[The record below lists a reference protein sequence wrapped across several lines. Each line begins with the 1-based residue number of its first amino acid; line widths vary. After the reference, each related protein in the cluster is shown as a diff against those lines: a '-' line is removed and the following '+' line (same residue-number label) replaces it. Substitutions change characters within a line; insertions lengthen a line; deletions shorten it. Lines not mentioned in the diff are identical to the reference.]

1 MIANFT
7 KHMIRCAL
15 VLSILSLSPHSVIA
29 ADFIGAPA
37 DPFDPTPENCGK
49 PGHTPALD
57 HANQMKAALGE
68 SIQPHNGSMFSKVG
82 YAYLKGC
89 GAIKQDFEEAKYWLE
104 FAVKQKD
111 PIAMINLAWM
121 IQNGVEFEASRK
133 KPEALYK
140 SVINGEYPPGVK
152 KKARAALA
160 ALTGDESMIAKSEPK
175 KPVPV
180 TALVGIPADPF
191 DPDPGNCGKPGHT
204 PAVDFANQMKAAIG
218 SSVQAHNGPMFS
230 KLGYAYLKGCGEI
243 KQDFD
248 EAKYWLEFAKIQKD
262 AIAVFNLGWMIQ
274 NGIAHEKNPAKAN
287 DFYALASKMSPKLAT
302 LVDKNLGV
310 TTLAEAAPE
319 KIDVNAGAQ
328 SARSSAQT
336 KSSVPLKFSV
346 RSSEVDKDG
355 KFTFTIESSNKLV
368 SLKINGRDEGE
379 APAGLRMIQR
389 AVPVGVSKFSVDLM
403 DEFGQTARQEIS
415 VTREVIAAV
424 ESLPALNPG
433 ALKGSKP
440 RDAVALIIGIET
452 YKNAPK
458 AEFAESDASQF
469 YDYARKALGVPDN
482 RIKLLKGSNASK
494 FDILKQL
501 KTWLAAEVNA
511 NKTEVYVFYS
521 GHGLASADGK
531 TSYLLPF
538 DADTTLLDE
547 TSVKLTDFVNTIN
560 SSKPKS
566 LALFM
571 DSCYSGQ
578 GKNGATLLASARPVS
593 VKVNKP
599 ELPDHVT
606 ILTSAAGDQIA
617 ISAPEI
623 RHGLFSYFLM
633 KGLEGLADA
642 NSDGNISMQE
652 LHQYVATNVTREATR
667 RGNQQSPTLQG
678 SGEVLLVN
686 RSTQ

>member
-1 MIANFT
+1 
-7 KHMIRCAL
+7 MIRRCL
-15 VLSILSLSPHSVIA
+15 VLSILCLSPYSVSA
-29 ADFIGAPA
+29 AAFIGAPA
-37 DPFDPTPENCGK
+37 DPHDPAPENCGK

-57 HANQMKAALGE
+57 FANQMKAVIGE
-68 SIQPHNGSMFSKVG
+68 SIQPSNGSMFSKLG
-82 YAYLKGC
+82 FAYLKGC
-89 GAIKQDFEEAKYWLE
+89 GPIKQDFEEAKYWLE
-104 FAVKQKD
+104 YAVKQKD

-121 IQNGVEFEASRK
+121 VQNGIEFEADRK
-133 KPEALYK
+133 KPEVLYK
-140 SVINGEYPPGVK
+140 SVINGDYQPGVK
-152 KKARAALA
+152 KKARVALA
-160 ALTGDESMIAKSEPK
+160 ALTGDESITAKSEPK
-175 KPVPV
+175 KQVQV
-180 TALVGIPADPF
+180 TALMGTPADPF
-191 DPDPGNCGKPGHT
+191 DPDPSNCGKPGHT
-204 PAVDFANQMKAAIG
+204 PAVDFATQMKAAIG
-218 SSVQAHNGPMFS
+218 SSVQASNGPMFS
-230 KLGYAYLKGCGEI
+230 KLGYAFLKGCGPI
-243 KQDFD
+243 KQDFE
-248 EAKYWLEFAKIQKD
+248 EARYWLEYAKVQQD

-274 NGIAHEKNPAKAN
+274 NGIAHEKNSAKAG
-287 DFYALASKMSPKLAT
+287 DLYAMAVKISPKLAT

-310 TTLAEAAPE
+310 SSLAEADSQ

-328 SARSSAQT
+328 STRSSANI
-336 KSSVPLKFSV
+336 KSSTPLKFSV
-346 RSSEVDKDG
+346 GSSEVDKDG
-355 KFTFTIESSNKLV
+355 KFTFSIESSNKVV

-379 APAGLRMIQR
+379 APAGLRKIQR
-389 AVPVGVSKFSVDLM
+389 AVPVGVSKFNVELM
-403 DEFGQTARQEIS
+403 DEFGQTARREIT
-415 VTREVIAAV
+415 VTREVIAAINN
-424 ESLPALNPG
+424 LPALNPS

-494 FDILKQL
+494 FDIIKQL
-501 KTWLAAEVNA
+501 KTWLAAEINA

-538 DADTTLLDE
+538 DADTSLLDE
-547 TSVKLTDFVNTIN
+547 TSVKLTDLVNAIN

-578 GKNGATLLASARPVS
+578 GKNGATLLASARPVT

-633 KGLEGLADA
+633 KGLEGLADMD
-642 NSDGNISMQE
+642 NDGNISMQE
-652 LHQYVATNVTREATR
+652 LHQYVATNVAREATR
-667 RGNQQSPTLQG
+667 RGSQQSPTLQG

-686 RSTQ
+686 R

>member
-1 MIANFT
+1 MNTNLT
-7 KHMIRCAL
+7 KHIVRCCL
-15 VLSILSLSPHSVIA
+15 VLSIFSLAPYPVTA
-29 ADFIGAPA
+29 AGFIGTPV
-37 DPFDPTPENCGK
+37 DPHDPTPENCGK
-49 PGHTPALD
+49 AGYTPTVD

-68 SIQPHNGSMFSKVG
+68 SIQAHTGSMFSKLG
-82 YAYLKGC
+82 FAYLNGC
-89 GAIKQDFEEAKYWLE
+89 GPIKQDFEEAKYWLE

-111 PIAMINLAWM
+111 PVAMINLAWM
-121 IQNGVEFEASRK
+121 IQNGVEFEANRK
-133 KPEALYK
+133 KSEALYQ
-140 SVINGEYPPGVK
+140 SVISGNYQPGVK

-160 ALTGDESMIAKSEPK
+160 ALTGDESIIAKPEPK
-175 KPVPV
+175 KQIPVA
-180 TALVGIPADPF
+180 ALIGIPADPF

-204 PAVDFANQMKAAIG
+204 PTVDHANQMKAAVG
-218 SSVQAHNGPMFS
+218 DSVQPHTGSMFS
-230 KLGYAYLKGCGEI
+230 KLGYAYLKGCGPI
-243 KQDFD
+243 KQDFE

-274 NGIAHEKNPAKAN
+274 NGIAHEKNPAKAS
-287 DFYALASKMSPKLAT
+287 DFYALAVKMSPRIAV

-310 TTLAEAAPE
+310 TTLTEAAPE

-328 SARSSAQT
+328 SARSSANT

-346 RSSEVDKDG
+346 KSSDVDKDG
-355 KFTFTIESSNKLV
+355 KFTFSIESSNKLV

-379 APAGLRMIQR
+379 APAGLRKIQR
-389 AVPVGVSKFSVDLM
+389 AVPVGLSKFNVELM
-403 DEFGQTARQEIS
+403 DEFGQTAQQEIT
-415 VTREVIAAV
+415 VTREVIATIDN
-424 ESLPALNPG
+424 LPALNPG

-494 FDILKQL
+494 FDIIKQL
-501 KTWLAAEVNA
+501 KTWLAAEINA
-511 NKTEVYVFYS
+511 NKTDVYVFYS

-538 DADTTLLDE
+538 DADTALLDE

-560 SSKPKS
+560 NSKPKS

-578 GKNGATLLASARPVS
+578 GKNGATLLASARPVT

-617 ISAPEI
+617 ISVPEI

-633 KGLEGLADA
+633 KGLEGLADV
-642 NSDGNISMQE
+642 NSDGNISMNE
-652 LHQYVATNVTREATR
+652 LHQYVATNVSREATR
-667 RGNQQSPTLQG
+667 RGSQQSPTLQG

-686 RSTQ
+686 R